1 MKRIL
6 SLLLAFTIFLC
17 LPALAEESAQSLTDA
32 GFVGIWIENT
42 GYGTLTIR
50 ADGSSTMV
58 YYDGTTSESNW
69 GLTDEGAK
77 FLDGMWL
84 NSPMT
89 LLDENTLNVNNG
101 WAIFT
106 REGFLPTTDQA
117 LLLGAVPVGEEGAAF
132 LGKWELT
139 NLIIDGE
146 NVDPALF
153 SLAMTIDLL
162 DSGLTV
168 IDDGMEPYTT
178 TWSVSYGSAVV
189 EGDILVLDENDQL
202 LLNTGD
208 GSMVF
213 TRVPAEEELPP
224 AAEDPIPVEEE
235 PDIVE
240 EEPAPQ
246 LDPVPVGEEGA
257 PFLGQWT
264 LFSML
269 IDGDPI
275 DPALFGITMILNFT
289 EDGLVTVT
297 DDLDTQ
303 TTTWYVADGAAMVEG
318 APLTVNEDGLLVLED
333 EEGSVMF
340 FMHPEEE
347 SAEGSEFSDADELL
361 ALLELLAQLEGMD
374 DLSALPENHQGFVG
388 EWHLCYL
395 MTGGLTGDLR
405 SMGITGSLSLYSDYT
420 GWLTGIAE
428 EDASWYE
435 DEYGVIRFGESGMPL
450 FLIDA
455 EEDGLGVYLQYGT
468 EAGGCMIFHQDPEA
482 VWTPGRYPLQTP
494 AGAVETTTPAA
505 SSGEIRLGT
514 KYVCTSYSAGGVPN
528 DASILGAEYAIFF
541 REDGLADFTLAGFT
555 TPDLGC
561 TVAEDGSR
569 TVHYAGNAFLCVPT
583 EAGIDMDFFG
593 IIYHMVPAE

>member
-101 WAIFT
+101 WCIFT
-106 REGFLPTTDQA
+106 REGFLPITDSA
-117 LLLGAVPVGEEGAAF
+117 LLLGAEPVGEDGEPF
-132 LGKWELT
+132 LGVWELT
-139 NLIIDGE
+139 TLITEGKKI
-146 NVDPALF
+146 DPAL
-153 SLAMTIDLL
+153 SGMTIHITFNADGTII
-162 DSGLTV
+162 S
-168 IDDGMEPYTT
+168 DDGLEPYTT
-178 TWSVSYGSAVV
+178 TWFVSYGSAVV
-189 EGDILVLDENDQL
+189 EGDILILDENDQL
-202 LLNTGD
+202 VLNAGND
-208 GSMVF
+208 SMIF
-213 TRVPAEEELPP
+213 TRVLTSDTDPANP
-224 AAEDPIPVEEE
+224 ADPTPV
-235 PDIVE
+235 D
-240 EEPAPQ
+240 
-246 LDPVPVGEEGA
+246 EEGA
-257 PFLGQWT
+257 KT
-264 LFSML
+264 
-269 IDGDPI
+269 
-275 DPALFGITMILNFT
+275 
-289 EDGLVTVT
+289 
-297 DDLDTQ
+297 
-303 TTTWYVADGAAMVEG
+303 
-318 APLTVNEDGLLVLED
+318 
-333 EEGSVMF
+333 
-340 FMHPEEE
+340 PEL
-347 SAEGSEFSDADELL
+347 SDADELL

-455 EEDGLGVYLQYGT
+455 EADGLGVYLQYGT

-505 SSGEIRLGT
+505 SGGEIRLGT

-555 TPDLGC
+555 TTDLGC